1 MKFLLFP
8 AAGFGLAI
16 CAAFAADHDTARQAV
31 MAGRFKPLA
40 EILTAVQ
47 TRYDGRVLDV
57 ELDRDQAGRNVYE
70 VKLLAADGSRREI
83 HIDAVTGK
91 EVSLTAP
98 PQFLS
103 MPVLLRQVLLDHP
116 GRVIDVDLRHH
127 QNRFFYQVRV
137 MDKNGQSGDV
147 FVDAVTGAPVADTGF
162 LRDDMMPLADLL
174 ETLLKRYHGNVQ
186 EVELKYDRD
195 ARPFYEVDLQ
205 LDSGMLVEV
214 SLDPFNG
221 HILSEDEIEVR

>member
-1 MKFLLFP
+1 MNMKFLLFP

-16 CAAFAADHDTARQAV
+16 CVAFAADHDTARQAV

-40 EILTAVQ
+40 EILAAVQ

-98 PQFLS
+98 PQFL
-103 MPVLLRQVLLDHP
+103 
-116 GRVIDVDLRHH
+116 
-127 QNRFFYQVRV
+127 
-137 MDKNGQSGDV
+137 
-147 FVDAVTGAPVADTGF
+147 
-162 LRDDMMPLADLL
+162 
-174 ETLLKRYHGNVQ
+174 
-186 EVELKYDRD
+186 
-195 ARPFYEVDLQ
+195 
-205 LDSGMLVEV
+205 
-214 SLDPFNG
+214 
-221 HILSEDEIEVR
+221 